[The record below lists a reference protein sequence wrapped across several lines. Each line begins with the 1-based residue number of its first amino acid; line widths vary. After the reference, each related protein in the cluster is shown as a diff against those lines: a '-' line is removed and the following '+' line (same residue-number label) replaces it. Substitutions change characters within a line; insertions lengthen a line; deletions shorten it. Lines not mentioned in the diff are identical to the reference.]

1 VFETADRALELAAD
15 ERPAFIER
23 CAVEDPTLGAELKA
37 LLEGAAIASPLD
49 GPATEFAQ
57 PIFDE
62 LAPEPASARTPSSF
76 GPYRIL
82 RELGRGGMATVYLAE
97 RSDDQY
103 QKQVALKLLP
113 AWSAGDDRRFQRF
126 LDERQILAALDRPE
140 IARLLDGGTTPEG
153 LPWFALE
160 YVDGARIDRYC
171 DDRRLLISDRLELF
185 CRVCGAVQYAHNNL
199 VIHRDLKPANILVT
213 AEGEV
218 KLLDFGIAKL
228 LGDRPG
234 APELTLTATG
244 ERVLTPLCASP
255 EQIRGDVVSTAS
267 DVYALGVLLNVLL
280 TGRYPYRLSRWD
292 DYEIARAVL
301 EQEPERPSLAVLRTD
316 PPPHGDAPIVTVEQ
330 IALAR
335 GTTPPRLSRQL
346 DGDLD
351 AIVLKAL
358 EKDPSRRY
366 GTADQLEADVRRY
379 LGGLPVTAR
388 TESRFYDA
396 RKFLRRHRVGAAVTA
411 GVTVLVLGFTVV
423 TTVQSV
429 RIRAQARRIA
439 AERDRAQA
447 VVEYLTDVFRTSV
460 PSPNQSRGVTAREVL
475 DSAAMRVERD
485 LSAQP
490 QVRARMM
497 LEIGKTY
504 YELGL
509 PDRARELL
517 EGALVLWRGHSPEGS
532 RELGQTLEAL
542 GAVQLA
548 QGDLERAEHS
558 YQEALTLRRRLLG
571 PRHGDVARTL
581 NGLAAV
587 LRARHRPRDA
597 ESMSREALAIDR
609 ARPGDNRVDVA
620 QSLMGL
626 ADARLDQGDFGGANP
641 LYRQALVFLRA
652 KLPEENPTIAAG
664 VFGLAAALRGM
675 GQNAAADSLIGH
687 GLALYRRLAP
697 AASPAMEALAV
708 AAPAGAAPADASE
721 RQDLIPS
728 GSTSAP
734 VSGAAGPSRIAFV
747 SDRDGP
753 DPIGHLGNHE
763 IYVMNPDGTDPRRVT
778 NNDALDDNPAFS
790 PDGARI
796 AFSSQRGGGVDIYL
810 VDPDGDETT
819 RLTNFT
825 ATGLGALW
833 PTWSPDGTKLAFQ
846 TFVKPDIFTI
856 NADGTGLVNLTNH
869 PAVDMRPAWSP
880 DGRTIAFMSNRDG
893 NNEIYLMNRDGT
905 NPVRLTH
912 DPASDA
918 APAWSPD
925 GRKIAFAS
933 GRDGHPQI
941 YVMNADGTQ
950 TVRLTNSRSEEG
962 RPSWSPDGKKIAFHR
977 RVLGHWQVFVMNA
990 DGSEPTRLTGLSLF
1004 AFNAFPNWGPARA
1017 HPPERVRHAPRGR

>member
-49 GPATEFAQ
+49 ELATEFAR

-62 LAPEPASARTPSSF
+62 LAPEPASTSGLSSF
-76 GPYRIL
+76 GSYRIL

-103 QKQVALKLLP
+103 RKQVALKLLP

-140 IARLLDGGTTPEG
+140 IARLLDGGTTSEG
-153 LPWFALE
+153 LPWFAME

-171 DDRRLLISDRLELF
+171 DDRRLPIGDRLELF

-280 TGRYPYRLSRWD
+280 TGRYPYRLSRWE

-301 EQEPERPSLAVLRTD
+301 EQEPDRPSLSVLRPD
-316 PPPHGDAPIVTVEQ
+316 PPPHDNAPIVTVEQ

-335 GTTPPRLSRQL
+335 GTTPSRLRRQL
-346 DGDLD
+346 EGDLD
-351 AIVLKAL
+351 AIVLKTL
-358 EKDPSRRY
+358 EKDPARRY
-366 GTADQLEADVRRY
+366 GTAQQLEADIRRY

-396 RKFLRRHRVGAAVTA
+396 RKFLRRHRVGAIVTA
-411 GVTVLVLGFTVV
+411 GVTALVLGFTVV

-447 VVEYLTDVFRTSV
+447 VVGYLTDVFRTSV
-460 PSPNQSRGVTAREVL
+460 RSPGQNRGVTAREVL

-490 QVRARMM
+490 QVRARMR
-497 LEIGKTY
+497 LEIGQTY
-504 YELGL
+504 QELGL

-517 EGALVLWRGHSPEGS
+517 EGALVLWRGLSPEGS
-532 RELGQTLEAL
+532 LEQGQTLEAL

-548 QGDLERAEHS
+548 QGDLERAERS
-558 YQEALTLRRRLLG
+558 YQEALAVRRRLLG

-587 LRARHRPRDA
+587 RRAQRRVRDA
-597 ESMSREALAIDR
+597 ESTSREALAIDR

-626 ADARLDQGDFGGANP
+626 ADARLDQGDFAGAER
-641 LYRQALVFLRA
+641 LYRQALALLRA
-652 KLPEENPTIAAG
+652 KLPEEDVTIAAG

-697 AASPAMEALAV
+697 AAAAPEVAALAV
-708 AAPAGAAPADASE
+708 AASADAGGQQAAS
-721 RQDLIPS
+721 IPS
-728 GSTSAP
+728 GSAAAP
-734 VSGAAGPSRIAFV
+734 ASGAAGRSRIAFV

-763 IYVMNPDGTDPRRVT
+763 VYIMNPDGTDPKRVT
-778 NNDALDDNPAFS
+778 ENEALDDHPAFS

-796 AFSSQRGGGVDIYL
+796 AFSSQREGGVDIYL
-810 VDPDGDETT
+810 VDPDGGETT
-819 RLTNFT
+819 RLTNLT
-825 ATGLGALW
+825 ATGPGALW
-833 PTWSPDGTKLAFQ
+833 PAWSPDGTKLAFQ

-869 PAVDMRPAWSP
+869 PAVDIRPAWSP
-880 DGRTIAFMSNRDG
+880 DGRTIAFVSNRDG

-912 DPASDA
+912 DPGPDG

-925 GRKIAFAS
+925 GRKIAFVS

-950 TVRLTNSRSEEG
+950 TVRLTHSASEEG

-977 RVLGHWQVFVMNA
+977 RVLGHGQVFVMNA

-1004 AFNAFPNWGPARA
+1004 AFNAFPSWGPARA
-1017 HPPERVRHAPRGR
+1017 HPPEQTRDAPRR